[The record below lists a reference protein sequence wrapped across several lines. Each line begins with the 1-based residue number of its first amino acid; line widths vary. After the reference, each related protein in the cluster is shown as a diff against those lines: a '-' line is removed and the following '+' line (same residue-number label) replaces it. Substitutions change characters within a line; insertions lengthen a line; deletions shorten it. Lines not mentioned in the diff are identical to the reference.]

1 MINRDP
7 ASEKVL
13 QPIVTG
19 SDILPYQI
27 RFRQQYLISLPS
39 GDPINRYPSI
49 QAWLK
54 PFQNRLSQ
62 RKERGKNWW
71 SLRSCGYL
79 SLFDEPKIICSDSG
93 VKFTL
98 ESQGYYLSNTVYF
111 IPKLDYYLLALLNSR
126 LTRTCLHYNCVPNQ
140 SGPLRVTKR
149 VLEGLPIYRPSP
161 RSKFSHSSP
170 TESEAEILNTIAQFY
185 SDTAGQQR
193 DLLQFAQQCRT
204 EKRLEVFPSLLAFLS
219 EKTLKLGQAIEQE
232 VSGFITWLEREI
244 GCKINDLRH
253 KTKIQHYYLPPEGES
268 ASNRLLQ
275 ILKQNP
281 LQINPSARS
290 FQERLERELDASL
303 SQLSE
308 WTEQSKINQDL
319 IDQIIYLFYNL
330 TSYEVDLIQTSDTT
344 SI

>member
-1 MINRDP
+1 M
-7 ASEKVL
+7 
-13 QPIVTG
+13 
-19 SDILPYQI
+19 
-27 RFRQQYLISLPS
+27 
-39 GDPINRYPSI
+39 
-49 QAWLK
+49 
-54 PFQNRLSQ
+54 
-62 RKERGKNWW
+62 
-71 SLRSCGYL
+71 
-79 SLFDEPKIICSDSG
+79 
-93 VKFTL
+93 
-98 ESQGYYLSNTVYF
+98 
-111 IPKLDYYLLALLNSR
+111 
-126 LTRTCLHYNCVPNQ
+126 
-140 SGPLRVTKR
+140 
-149 VLEGLPIYRPSP
+149 
-161 RSKFSHSSP
+161 
-170 TESEAEILNTIAQFY
+170 
-185 SDTAGQQR
+185 
-193 DLLQFAQQCRT
+193 
-204 EKRLEVFPSLLAFLS
+204 
-219 EKTLKLGQAIEQE
+219 KLGQAIEQE